1 MEKEKKSMCTSKLE
15 QMASRAK
22 YRLDIINTDIE
33 NYNERMRKDYE
44 HFFRW
49 YADNLYTLHIRKNYY
64 TQLMLTNMGDVE
76 EMRLYLKEKIATF
89 TTELLE
95 GELLKCSNN
104 PMTNIAHLAEL
115 KAKQVLRREF
125 ADLLKVL
132 ES

>member
-15 QMASRAK
+15 QIDSRAK

-33 NYNERMRKDYE
+33 NYNERMRRDYE
-44 HFFRW
+44 YFFRW

-64 TQLMLTNMGDVE
+64 TQLMLTNTGDVE

-104 PMTNIAHLAEL
+104 PMTNIAHLIEL

>member
-15 QMASRAK
+15 QIDSRAK

-49 YADNLYTLHIRKNYY
+49 YADNLYALHIRKNYY

-104 PMTNIAHLAEL
+104 PMTNIAHLVEL

-125 ADLLKVL
+125 VDLLKVL

>member
-15 QMASRAK
+15 QIDSRAK

-64 TQLMLTNMGDVE
+64 TQLMLTNTGDVE

-104 PMTNIAHLAEL
+104 PMTNIAHLVEL

-125 ADLLKVL
+125 VDLLKVL

>member
-15 QMASRAK
+15 QMALRVK

-33 NYNERMRKDYE
+33 NYNERMQKDYE

-104 PMTNIAHLAEL
+104 PMTNIAHLVEL

>member
-1 MEKEKKSMCTSKLE
+1 
-15 QMASRAK
+15 
-22 YRLDIINTDIE
+22 
-33 NYNERMRKDYE
+33 
-44 HFFRW
+44 
-49 YADNLYTLHIRKNYY
+49 
-64 TQLMLTNMGDVE
+64 MLTNTGDVE

-104 PMTNIAHLAEL
+104 PMTNIALLVGL
-115 KAKQVLRREF
+115 KAKQVLWREL

>member
-15 QMASRAK
+15 LMASRVK

-33 NYNERMRKDYE
+33 NYNERIRRDYE
-44 HFFRW
+44 YFFRW

-64 TQLMLTNMGDVE
+64 TQLMLTNTGDVE

-104 PMTNIAHLAEL
+104 PMTNIALLVGL

>member
-1 MEKEKKSMCTSKLE
+1 MCTSKLE

-104 PMTNIAHLAEL
+104 PMTNIAHLVEL

>member
-1 MEKEKKSMCTSKLE
+1 MCISKLE
-15 QMASRAK
+15 QIASRAK

-33 NYNERMRKDYE
+33 NYNERMRRDYE
-44 HFFRW
+44 YFFRW

-64 TQLMLTNMGDVE
+64 TQLMLTNTGDVE

-95 GELLKCSNN
+95 GELQKRSNN
-104 PMTNIAHLAEL
+104 PMTNVALLVEL
-115 KAKQVLRREF
+115 KAKQVLRQEF
-125 ADLLKVL
+125 AELLKVL

>member
-44 HFFRW
+44 HFCRW

-104 PMTNIAHLAEL
+104 PMTNIAHLVEL

>member
-15 QMASRAK
+15 QIDLRAK

-104 PMTNIAHLAEL
+104 PMTNIAHLVEL

-125 ADLLKVL
+125 VDLLKVL

>member
-1 MEKEKKSMCTSKLE
+1 MCTSKLE
-15 QMASRAK
+15 QIASRAK
-22 YRLDIINTDIE
+22 YRLNIINVDIE
-33 NYNERMRKDYE
+33 NHNERMRRNYE

-49 YADNLYTLHIRKNYY
+49 YADNLYMLHIRKNYY

-95 GELLKCSNN
+95 GELQKRSNN
-104 PMTNIAHLAEL
+104 PMTNVALLVEL
-115 KAKQVLRREF
+115 KTKQVLRQEF
-125 ADLLKVL
+125 AELLKVL

>member
-1 MEKEKKSMCTSKLE
+1 MKKEEKTMCTSKLE
-15 QMASRAK
+15 QIVSRAK

-33 NYNERMRKDYE
+33 NYNERMRRDYE

-64 TQLMLTNMGDVE
+64 TQLMLTNTGDVE
-76 EMRLYLKEKIATF
+76 EMRLYLKEKISTF
-89 TTELLE
+89 TIELLE

-104 PMTNIAHLAEL
+104 PMTNIALLIGL

-125 ADLLKVL
+125 VDLLKVL

>member
-15 QMASRAK
+15 QIDSRAK

-104 PMTNIAHLAEL
+104 PMTNIAHLVEL

-125 ADLLKVL
+125 VDLLKVL